1 MSYSTVVN
9 ADTLDPSDPGPPSSF
24 HSDPDSVHSW
34 GVRCKACGTL
44 LVDGTHE
51 NRAPDSADDSDAI
64 VQKPAEPKPKVE
76 RPPKRRV
83 EPHMMRHKAP
93 RLACRIGMLSAI
105 PGVGAVR
112 AAAIVRRYPTFGQ
125 LRKADE
131 ADLAALIV
139 KNECPL
145 GPALAEAVLLVVR

>member
-1 MSYSTVVN
+1 MLYSTVVN
-9 ADTLDPSDPGPPSSF
+9 TDALDPIHPGPQSF
-24 HSDPDSVHSW
+24 HSDPDSASAW
-34 GVRCKACGTL
+34 ALRCKACGTL
-44 LVDGTHE
+44 LVDGKDE
-51 NRAPDSADDSDAI
+51 NHAPDSDAI
-64 VQKPAEPKPKVE
+64 SQTPPEPKPKVE

-83 EPHMMRHKAP
+83 EPHMMRNKEP
-93 RLACRIGMLSAI
+93 RLACRVGMLSAI

-112 AAAIVRRYPTFGQ
+112 AAAIVRRYPTFSQ

-131 ADLAALIV
+131 ADLANLIV